1 MALRIAFAAAL
12 LFGSAFAGTFI
23 GGCGGPSP
31 TLTPAQRG
39 EVLYR
44 TNCASCHGSNP
55 KRQGPIGPAIAESP
69 RELLEARVLRRSY
82 PFGYHP
88 KRSSHL
94 MLSMPWMAGHIDDL
108 KAYLDSSNEK
118 ATTDEH
124 RELKSAKAR

>member
-12 LFGSAFAGTFI
+12 LFAGTFI
-23 GGCGGPSP
+23 GGCGGPSR
-31 TLTPAQRG
+31 TLSPAQRG

-55 KRQGPIGPAIAESP
+55 KQQGPIGPAIAGSP
-69 RELLEARVLRRSY
+69 RELLEARVLHRSY
-82 PFGYHP
+82 PSGYHP

-108 KAYLDSSNEK
+108 KAYLDAAANNEQ
-118 ATTDEH
+118 ATTEER